1 MAKRKKY
8 SDEFKREA
16 VGLIRQPGSKV
27 TQVAADCPRTA
38 SKHNTAR

>member
-16 VGLIRQPGSKV
+16 VGLTRQPSASV
-27 TQVAADCPRTA
+27 SEVARDIGVGA
-38 SKHNTAR
+38 N